1 MQRYEALI
9 IILLS
14 NCHVNIEYLDVDWK
28 TGVVLHHS
36 KKTYHSKFKLIKVIK
51 WPLKF

>member
-14 NCHVNIEYLDVDWK
+14 NCHVNIEYLDVDLI

-36 KKTYHSKFKLIKVIK
+36 KKDVSKQIQTD
-51 WPLKF
+51 